1 MTWRYGTQA
10 VEHAL
15 PVGAAWRCDDGT
27 QVRAGEAVARGSFV
41 TTVRVVEAARQIGV
55 AARDLDR
62 VLRLRPVVDVRR
74 GTILARTG
82 RRFARAASSPVDGRL
97 VHITADGDLL
107 ISPVIDEWTVRST
120 IDGTVTRSDPAA
132 VTVEGAC
139 WALQGLAGYGP
150 DAVGEI
156 ALAVD
161 DPAEPLAPT
170 RIDVRLA
177 GRILVGGA
185 RMAAE
190 AITRAHAVGVA
201 GVVAGAAPAGGLRVV
216 YGDDVDARGAPSFE
230 DRPTVLCLT
239 GFGAG
244 PLPVEVWEPLVAL
257 AGARAAIHTASARL
271 FVLAPESAA
280 TVSGRVPLLALADD
294 HASVRPVSDGDA
306 LGPNVIAFDAER

>member
-1 MTWRYGTQA
+1 MTWRYGTWT

-15 PVGAAWRCDDGT
+15 PVGAAWRSEEAEA
-27 QVRAGEAVARGSFV
+27 VRAGDAIARGAFV
-41 TTVRVVEAARQIGV
+41 TTVHVVEAARQIGV

-82 RRFARAASSPVDGRL
+82 RRFSRASSSPIDGRL
-97 VHITADGDLL
+97 VHITADGGLL
-107 ISPVIDEWTVRST
+107 ISPIVDEWTVRST

-132 VTVEGAC
+132 VAVEGAC

-161 DPAEPLAPT
+161 DPSEPLAPG

-185 RMAAE
+185 RTAAE

-201 GVVAGAAPAGGLRVV
+201 GLVAGAAPAGGLRVV

-239 GFGAG
+239 GFGSG
-244 PLPVEVWEPLVAL
+244 PLPAEVWGPLAAL
-257 AGARAAIHTASARL
+257 AGERASIHTASARL
-271 FVLAPESAA
+271 FVLAPADA
-280 TVSGRVPLLALADD
+280 TTVPDRMPLLALADD
-294 HASVRPVSDGDA
+294 HASVRPVADGEP
-306 LGPNVIAFDAER
+306 LGRNVIAYDEDR

>member
-1 MTWRYGTQA
+1 MTWRYGTHA

-15 PVGAAWRCDDGT
+15 PVGAAWHTGE
-27 QVRAGEAVARGSFV
+27 GEAVRSGDAIARGSFV
-41 TTVRVVEAARQIGV
+41 TTVHVVEAARRIGI

-62 VLRLRPVVDVRR
+62 VLRVRPVVDVRR
-74 GTILARTG
+74 GTVLARTG

-107 ISPVIDEWTVRST
+107 ISPIVEEWTVRST
-120 IDGTVTRSDPAA
+120 IDGTVTRSDAAA
-132 VTVEGAC
+132 VTVAGEC

-161 DPAEPLAPT
+161 DPSEPLAPG

-185 RMAAE
+185 RIAAE

-201 GVVAGAAPAGGLRVV
+201 GLVAGAAPAGGLRVV

-230 DRPTVLCLT
+230 DRPTVLCLI

-244 PLPVEVWEPLVAL
+244 PLPSEVWGPLAAL
-257 AGARAAIHTASARL
+257 AGTRAAIHTASARL
-271 FVLAPESAA
+271 FVLAPSEAV
-280 TVSGRVPLLALADD
+280 TVPDRVPLLALADD
-294 HASVRPVSDGDA
+294 HASVRPVADGDP
-306 LGPNVIAFDAER
+306 LGRNVIAYDAER